1 MGSYTRAAPSTRSS
15 GAWNPSSA
23 RRTLV
28 GGKPEAGE
36 TPDLT
41 LRRELAEEIG
51 VELAAS
57 DLRALGSF
65 TAVAANEPGFL
76 QNGSPGLL
84 R

>member
-1 MGSYTRAAPSTRSS
+1 M
-15 GAWNPSSA
+15 
-23 RRTLV
+23 V